1 MKASELR
8 ALPVN
13 ELVAKRN
20 DMKEEYLRLRC
31 GHVSR
36 QLADV
41 IMIKKTRRNIA
52 RINTILNEKHNQLSD
67 ATKIDEQ
74 A

>member
-13 ELVAKRN
+13 ELEAKLIEL
-20 DMKEEYLRLRC
+20 KEEFLRLRC
-31 GHVSR
+31 GNVSS

-41 IMIKKTRRNIA
+41 LMIKKTRREIA
-52 RINTILNEKHNQLSD
+52 RVKTVLTEKILNKN
-67 ATKIDEQ
+67 I
-74 A
+74 

>member
-1 MKASELR
+1 MKATELR
-8 ALPVN
+8 TLPLN
-13 ELVAKRN
+13 ELEAKRN
-20 DMKEEYLRLRC
+20 DLKEEFLRLRC

-52 RINTILNEKHNQLSD
+52 RINTVLHEKKNQFSEEIK
-67 ATKIDEQ
+67 TDE
-74 A
+74 

>member
-8 ALPVN
+8 SLPVN
-13 ELVAKRN
+13 ELEAKLVEL
-20 DMKEEYLRLRC
+20 KEEYLRLRC

-41 IMIKKTRRNIA
+41 LMIKKTRREIA
-52 RINTILNEKHNQLSD
+52 RVKTVLTEK
-67 ATKIDEQ
+67 I
-74 A
+74 